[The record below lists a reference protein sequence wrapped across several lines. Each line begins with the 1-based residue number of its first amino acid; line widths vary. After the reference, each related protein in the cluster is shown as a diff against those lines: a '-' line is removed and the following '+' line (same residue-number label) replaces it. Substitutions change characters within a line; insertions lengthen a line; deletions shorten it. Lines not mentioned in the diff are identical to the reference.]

1 MNAYNPTGWVDP
13 WGWINAPSTLP
24 NTPGIYTI
32 SNGNQ
37 VYVGSAGIGKG
48 GMFDRISRT
57 DHKLAQE
64 LLSKQST
71 IVKYKEVD
79 LGTANSLSSKD
90 RILRHFEQQE
100 MNIQKAGDK
109 QLVNRIRAE
118 APHKFGRNAG
128 IVQQNGASAK
138 PQNTC

>member
-1 MNAYNPTGWVDP
+1 MPNPTGWVDP

-37 VYVGSAGIGKG
+37 VYVGSAGIGKE
-48 GMFDRISRT
+48 GMFDRISGT
-57 DHKLAQE
+57 AHKSAQE
-64 LLSKQST
+64 LLGKQGT
-71 IVKYKEVD
+71 IVKYKEVN
-79 LGTANSLSSKD
+79 LGTANSSSSKN
-90 RILRHFEQQE
+90 RILRHFEQEE
-100 MNIQKAGDK
+100 MNIQQAGDK

-118 APHKFGRNAG
+118 ASQKFGRNAG
-128 IVQQNGASAK
+128 IVQQHGASAK